1 MRRSLRFL
9 QQKRAPEWRPDGRRR
24 EVKGYAAFSM
34 SSVTSKSCC
43 EQLLMRPSSVSS
55 ISSRLSRSAWN
66 SCWFFHRK
74 LEMQQLPLEDKRQ
87 QSRFAAEAP
96 KKLNSFEGQSNR
108 WRVREKLKGYE
119 LKETLIIAVFTDA
132 DDSERIYI
140 FRQTQNL

>member
-1 MRRSLRFL
+1 METLWMVTNIDSNTEEQERFVL
-9 QQKRAPEWRPDGRRR
+9 EKKPQVRAPEWRPDGRRR

-34 SSVTSKSCC
+34 SSVMSKSCC

-96 KKLNSFEGQSNR
+96 KKLTTVL
-108 WRVREKLKGYE
+108 RVKVTDGEYEK
-119 LKETLIIAVFTDA
+119 
-132 DDSERIYI
+132 
-140 FRQTQNL
+140 N